1 MINPRDQRQQQYG
14 TPRHHVEQIEH
25 PYNSIEYYGVGYKSY
40 ADLLPNIRARF
51 IPTSGN
57 MIQSSYKRR
66 SHLRPQIPNYNR
78 QHMSYNPYTQPPY
91 NPYRQPPYN
100 PYRQP
105 PYNFYRQPPYNPS
118 PQPPYN
124 AYRQPPYNPSPQP
137 PYNTYR
143 QPPYYPYLQPPSNP
157 SPQPP
162 YNAYRQSPYYPY
174 LQPPYNPS
182 PQPPYNAYRQPPYYP
197 YLQPPSNPSPQPPYY
212 PYLQPPSNPSPR
224 PPAFNNAVQVPQ
236 SQSYPPEPRPGLI
249 QNLRN
254 GYNAG
259 VQQLGNELGE
269 LLAPQGQLQHAQR

>member
-1 MINPRDQRQQQYG
+1 MKPTMINPRDQRQQQYG

-137 PYNTYR
+137 PYN
-143 QPPYYPYLQPPSNP
+143 
-157 SPQPP
+157 
-162 YNAYRQSPYYPY
+162 
-174 LQPPYNPS
+174 
-182 PQPPYNAYRQPPYYP
+182 AYRQPPYYP